1 MLSHRLELKKFVGRF
16 MFALD
21 EHMSAKIRASY
32 SEPVSNI

>member
-1 MLSHRLELKKFVGRF
+1 

-32 SEPVSNI
+32 SEPVSNIWMQRRAEMLYK